1 MGTLE
6 ESLSLLL
13 LRRHKLIK
21 DRLAEVELI
30 EATSIIEEV
39 NQKRK
44 EWQTLI

>member
-30 EATSIIEEV
+30 EATSIIEEAT
-39 NQKRK
+39 KREK
-44 EWQTLI
+44 SGKR